1 MSEFKCEKCG
11 STQCKEGK
19 IGGIATVQSIN
30 SKTGLGGSELIIT
43 FCKECG
49 EVFGLTVKNPDAI
62 K

>member
-1 MSEFKCEKCG
+1 MIEFKCKKCG
-11 STQCKEGK
+11 SNQCKEGK
-19 IGGIATVQSIN
+19 IGGIAAVQSIH

-49 EVFGLTVKNPDAI
+49 KVSELTVKNPDAI

>member
-1 MSEFKCEKCG
+1 MIEFKCEKCG
-11 STQCKEGK
+11 SNQCKEGK
-19 IGGIATVQSIN
+19 IGGIAAVQPIH

-49 EVFGLTVKNPDAI
+49 EVSGLNVKNPDAI